1 MKAVSM
7 APLEK
12 FIDINPE
19 SISKKYNHDVIE
31 YIDISAV
38 SSGYL
43 IEEPQNTT
51 LASAPSRARR
61 IVRENDTILA
71 TVRPNLRSFLFI
83 KEPKSNTI
91 VSTGFAVL
99 RAKDNVYPRYVYYA
113 VTDQRFTGYLSN
125 NVKGTSY
132 PAVDTDII
140 LRGEIPDLGYDE
152 QKRIADILSAYDDL
166 IGNNRWRI
174 ALLEQSAR
182 LLYKEWFVHLRFP
195 GHEHVKIT
203 NGVPEGWET
212 PHLSDLCHVGRG
224 ASPRPINAYLDGET
238 PWFKIGDATASESP
252 FILETKECVTDDGV
266 RKSIKLS
273 PASLILSNSAT
284 CGIPY
289 FTGVDG
295 CVHDGWLYFDQFER
309 IHKFFLY
316 CFLFFK
322 QRELTQSVG
331 DGSTQKNLNTI
342 VVGRL
347 RVPLPK
353 QNSLLELFND
363 IAEPLFSMIFSLAKE
378 NMTLQKARD
387 LLLPRLM
394 SGEVVV

>member
-1 MKAVSM
+1 M
-7 APLEK
+7 
-12 FIDINPE
+12 
-19 SISKKYNHDVIE
+19 
-31 YIDISAV
+31 
-38 SSGYL
+38 
-43 IEEPQNTT
+43 TT
-51 LASAPSRARR
+51 LETFLGDIVDFFNGKAPQPDSDGEYTIYGSNGPIGLSKAFNHENAIILGRVGTCGSVEICEDRFWAS
-61 IVRENDTILA
+61 D
-71 TVRPNLRSFLFI
+71 
-83 KEPKSNTI
+83 NTI
-91 VSTGFAVL
+91 VAKPKDGFDIRYIYYRLLSTQL
-99 RAKDNVYPRYVYYA
+99 RNYA
-113 VTDQRFTGYLSN
+113 GGAAQPLLTQAGLRR
-125 NVKGTSY
+125 VKISL
-132 PAVDTDII
+132 IKSFI
-140 LRGEIPDLGYDE
+140 E
-152 QKRIADILSAYDDL
+152 QKRIADVLSAYDDL
-166 IGNNRWRI
+166 IENNRWRI

-182 LLYKEWFVHLRFP
+182 LLYKEWFVHQRFP

-238 PWFKIGDATASESP
+238 PWLKIGDATASKSP

-309 IHKFFLY
+309 INKFFLY

-347 RVPLPK
+347 RVLLPK

-394 SGEVVV
+394 SGEIVV